1 MKLMPFIQLLA
12 RIIVGGT
19 LLVAGAMKIGHFD
32 ALASTIASY
41 RIPFLAPA
49 VIAPISVAIPLI
61 EVLLGAYLLIGLY
74 TRLIGVFALCEFAIF
89 AAAVASVVMRGIPAS
104 CGCFGPGDTRPAS
117 WVEVA
122 RDVGLAVLAAFI
134 VWRGPGVLALDQ
146 RIQEQ

>member
-1 MKLMPFIQLLA
+1 MKFVLLLA
-12 RIIVGGT
+12 RFVVGGT
-19 LLVAGAMKIGHFD
+19 LLVAGVLKLGHFD

-41 RIPFLAPA
+41 RIPFLAPP
-49 VIAPISVAIPLI
+49 VIAPMAVAIPLI

-74 TRLIGVFALCEFAIF
+74 TRLIGALALCEFAIF

-122 RDVGLAVLAAFI
+122 RDVGLAALAALI

-146 RIQEQ
+146 RMQER

>member
-1 MKLMPFIQLLA
+1 MKFAALIA
-12 RIIVGGT
+12 RLIVGGT
-19 LLVAGAMKIGHFD
+19 LLAAGILKIGHFD

-61 EVLLGAYLLIGLY
+61 EVLLGAYILIGLY
-74 TRLIGVFALCEFAIF
+74 TRVMSALALCEFVVF
-89 AAAVASVVMRGIPAS
+89 AAAVASVVMRGISAS

-122 RDVGLAVLAAFI
+122 RDLGLAALAAFLW
-134 VWRGPGVLALDQ
+134 WRGPGVLALDQ
-146 RIQEQ
+146 RMNSES

>member
-1 MKLMPFIQLLA
+1 MKYFSLLA
-12 RIIVGGT
+12 RLIVGGT
-19 LLVAGAMKIGHFD
+19 LLAAGVLKIGHFD

-41 RIPFLAPA
+41 RIPFLGPA
-49 VIAPISVAIPLI
+49 IIAPMSIAIPLI

-74 TRLIGVFALCEFAIF
+74 TRVIGALALCEFAIF

-122 RDVGLAVLAAFI
+122 RDIGLALLAALI

-146 RIQEQ
+146 RMHPES

>member
-1 MKLMPFIQLLA
+1 MKFAALIA
-12 RIIVGGT
+12 RLIVGGT
-19 LLVAGAMKIGHFD
+19 LLAAGILKIGHFD

-41 RIPFLAPA
+41 RIPLLAPA

-74 TRLIGVFALCEFAIF
+74 TRIISALALCEFVLF
-89 AAAVASVVMRGIPAS
+89 AAAVASVVMRGISAS

-122 RDVGLAVLAAFI
+122 RDLVLAALAAFLW
-134 VWRGPGVLALDQ
+134 WRGPGVLALDQ
-146 RIQEQ
+146 RMHTES

>member
-1 MKLMPFIQLLA
+1 MKFVSLIA
-12 RIIVGGT
+12 RIVVGGT
-19 LLVAGAMKIGHFD
+19 LLAAGVFKIGHFD

-41 RIPFLAPA
+41 RIPFLSPA
-49 VIAPISVAIPLI
+49 VIAPISVAIPLV
-61 EVLLGAYLLIGLY
+61 EVLLGAYTLIGLY
-74 TRLIGVFALCEFAIF
+74 TRIISILALCEFAIF

-122 RDVGLAVLAAFI
+122 RDVGLAALAAFI

-146 RIQEQ
+146 RMHPET

>member
-1 MKLMPFIQLLA
+1 MKFVSLLA

-19 LLVAGAMKIGHFD
+19 LLAAGALKLGHFD

-41 RIPFLAPA
+41 RIPYIAPA
-49 VIAPISVAIPLI
+49 VIAPVSVAIPLI

-74 TRLIGVFALCEFAIF
+74 TRLIGALALCEFAIF
-89 AAAVASVVMRGIPAS
+89 AAAVASVVIRGIPAS

-122 RDVGLAVLAAFI
+122 RDIGLALLAALI

-146 RIQEQ
+146 RINSNS